1 MNITQITLNYLNAR
15 QALDE
20 AEKAK
25 AQAEAELKQ
34 AYALAGLEFNVVD
47 GQKVALVNGERP
59 KYDIETLTN
68 LVSPAIL
75 KKVTKTEVDGK
86 KFKAG
91 IEVGLIKPEVAEA
104 VTTVTNYQQV
114 RVTDLAKSEEAS
126 DAEKIVKIA

>member
-1 MNITQITLNYLNAR
+1 MNITQVTLNYLNAR

-25 AQAEAELKQ
+25 AKAEAELKQ
-34 AYALAGLEFNVVD
+34 AYAMAGIEFNIAD

-59 KYDIETLTN
+59 KYDINTLAN

-91 IEVGLIKPEVAEA
+91 IEIGLIKPEVADA

-114 RVTDLAKSEEAS
+114 RVTDLAKPEEAS
-126 DAEKIVKIA
+126 DSPIVRVA

>member
-1 MNITQITLNYLNAR
+1 MKNITQVTLNYLTAR
-15 QALDE
+15 QALED

-34 AYALAGLEFNVVD
+34 AYAIAGIEFNIAD
-47 GQKVALVNGERP
+47 GQKVALVRGERP
-59 KYDIETLTN
+59 KYDIATLAS
-68 LVSPAIL
+68 LVSPAVL

-91 IEVGLIKPEVAEA
+91 IEIGIITPEVAEA
-104 VTTVTNYQQV
+104 VTTATVYSQV

-126 DAEKIVKIA
+126 DSPAVRVA

>member
-1 MNITQITLNYLNAR
+1 MNLTQVTLNYLTAR
-15 QALDE
+15 QALED

-34 AYALAGLEFNVVD
+34 AYAVAGIEFNIAD
-47 GQKVALVNGERP
+47 GQKVALVRGERP
-59 KYDIETLTN
+59 KYDITTLAS
-68 LVSPAIL
+68 LVSPAVL

-114 RVTDLAKSEEAS
+114 RVTDLAKSEEVS

>member
-126 DAEKIVKIA
+126 DAGKIAKVA

>member
-114 RVTDLAKSEEAS
+114 RVTDLTKSEEAS
-126 DAEKIVKIA
+126 DAGKIAKVA

>member
-75 KKVTKTEVDGK
+75 KKVIKTEVDGK

-126 DAEKIVKIA
+126 DAGKIAKIA

>member
-75 KKVTKTEVDGK
+75 KKVIKTEVDGK

-126 DAEKIVKIA
+126 DAGKIAKVA

>member
-1 MNITQITLNYLNAR
+1 MKNITQVTLNYLTAR
-15 QALDE
+15 QALED

-34 AYALAGLEFNVVD
+34 AYAIAGIEFNIAD
-47 GQKVALVNGERP
+47 GQKVALVRGERP
-59 KYDIETLTN
+59 KYDIATLAS
-68 LVSPAIL
+68 LVSPAVL

-91 IEVGLIKPEVAEA
+91 IEIGIITPEVAEA
-104 VTTVTNYQQV
+104 VTTSTVYSQV

-126 DAEKIVKIA
+126 DSPAVRVA

>member
-20 AEKAK
+20 AERAK

-114 RVTDLAKSEEAS
+114 RVTDLAKSEEVS